1 MGITFDGQGS
11 ILKIKK
17 PDPSRFN
24 DISQAKDII
33 QSEVRDDLTEVIQS
47 EAIQRLKTM
56 RSLKKDQS
64 DKHMLI
70 DDEELMSSNYGQVPI
85 MAEGALEN
93 KRGKNLIA
101 KNETQVENTPNTVG
115 NVQPNYGVRM
125 KNNLKKEKFS
135 KPNLHQEAK
144 SQAVNPNT
152 QSFDQV
158 ENTFRSK
165 YSQMSQSQ
173 LAEMENWGKSLNGY
187 TGGGNFDDDPNLK
200 RFTLNKYNK
209 MKQKGDL
216 QKITK
221 IEESK
226 AYQQFLKDS
235 NSQSQLLTGNPDN
248 FYFDEV
254 RQKSEM
260 TNLDRKK
267 KTAFKRR

>member
-1 MGITFDGQGS
+1 MPYLRRLTIQRENDEKRQAEAKRQAKLRRLELEKQHRNIGKKNIADMGITFDGQGS

-24 DISQAKDII
+24 DISQTKDII

-70 DDEELMSSNYGQVPI
+70 DDEELMSSNYGQVPM

-144 SQAVNPNT
+144 SQNVNPNT

-165 YSQMSQSQ
+165 YS
-173 LAEMENWGKSLNGY
+173 
-187 TGGGNFDDDPNLK
+187 
-200 RFTLNKYNK
+200 
-209 MKQKGDL
+209 
-216 QKITK
+216 
-221 IEESK
+221 
-226 AYQQFLKDS
+226 
-235 NSQSQLLTGNPDN
+235 
-248 FYFDEV
+248 
-254 RQKSEM
+254 
-260 TNLDRKK
+260 
-267 KTAFKRR
+267 